1 MTPANDC
8 AMSATAVIKTRF
20 PADSVA
26 RLDQIARDTG
36 AKLGR
41 KIARAAVLRAIVH
54 LLADKLDL
62 VDVPGLAELFGLDR
76 VRRGRAP
83 GPSKARRA

>member
-1 MTPANDC
+1 MTPADAC
-8 AMSATAVIKTRF
+8 AMSATAVIKTSF
-20 PADSVA
+20 PCDTVV

-36 AKLGR
+36 EKLGR
-41 KIARAAVLRAIVH
+41 KIACAAVLRAVVH

-62 VDVPGLAELFGLDR
+62 IDVPGLAKLFGLDR

-83 GPSKARRA
+83 GPRKARRA